1 MYSCYQ
7 ISYEENLSDV
17 RSVCFQAAL
26 LYTNSEGERRIRVH
40 TLCLPVTSSLPEV
53 MHSADMEAIVSLL
66 SKMAVDRSLN
76 SSIND
81 AREAFINVTV
91 DVFNAFKIAQNM
103 PTGQS
108 GQLIAP
114 RSLALLPLYILA
126 LLKNVNVK
134 YTHLCFIISLII
146 LLH

>member
-1 MYSCYQ
+1 MYYCYQ

-126 LLKNVNVK
+126 LLKNVTVK

>member
-1 MYSCYQ
+1 MYYCYQ